1 MESTTSACRG
11 LSGSTLKLIAII
23 AMALDHIA
31 WCLIDPQLTACGL
44 PTFPQFIPFTA
55 LSASSPL
62 YALSY
67 LFHLLGRITFPLML
81 FLLTEGMTHTRNSRR
96 YALNLFIFAFVSEIP
111 FDLAFSNTPFD
122 FSEQNIFFTLFLS
135 LIAMYALR
143 KLRRRPWI
151 AFLIV
156 ALCAA
161 GAWLLHSDY
170 GCYGVLIAC
179 VMELLR
185 EKKTRAYFFACLTA
199 TAFSFCECTA
209 LLALPA
215 VHAYNGQRGRKLKYF
230 FYIFYPAHLL
240 LLFAVKCLLQL

>member
-31 WCLIDPQLTACGL
+31 WCLIDPQITATC
-44 PTFPQFIPFTA
+44 PITFPHLA
-55 LSASSPL
+55 PL
-62 YALSY
+62 AMIRTLPLLYMLSY
-67 LFHLLGRITFPLML
+67 LLHFIGRITFPLIL
-81 FLLTEGMTHTRNSRR
+81 FFLTEGITYTRNFSR
-96 YALNLFIFAFVSEIP
+96 YALNLLIFAFISEIP
-111 FDLAFSNTPFD
+111 FDLAFSGTAFD
-122 FSEQNIFFTLFLS
+122 FSSQNVFFTLFLS
-135 LIAMYALR
+135 LIAMYAIR

-215 VHAYNGQRGRKLKYF
+215 VRHYNGKRGLRLKYT
-230 FYIFYPAHLL
+230 FYLFYPVHLL
-240 LLFAVKCLLQL
+240 IMFVWKTRF

>member
-135 LIAMYALR
+135 LIAMYAIR

-215 VHAYNGQRGRKLKYF
+215 VRHYNGKRGLRLKYT
-230 FYIFYPAHLL
+230 FYLFYPVHLL
-240 LLFAVKCLLQL
+240 IMFVWKTRF